1 MQRVDAALGRLGRQW
16 PGLPYLGLGA
26 YHAWIWLCYCSPLL
40 AEGEAG
46 PEQGS
51 TVLSVYLVSTLTLSA
66 ALLLSALFS
75 RRAERLVCKRAF
87 VLGAGL
93 VACAGTL
100 VIAGAAQAGNDVLLC
115 VGGVATGSSTA
126 FVVLRLGCV
135 YGKAEPARSASCAMA
150 SLVLA
155 CMLYFVALG
164 LPRPMGLAFMSLLPL
179 AAAACTLVGGLPGSA
194 AQDTK
199 PLERHGV
206 SGRFLARLFFGIAL
220 LSFAVSVLRGF
231 ALAVMPAQSHAA
243 ESIFAASAAVL
254 AVLVGMG
261 LLGKGL
267 NIPRLYRAAI
277 VASGA
282 GISLMPL
289 LGFVASS
296 DASLVG
302 GEVLTSVAFE
312 VLILLVWCVY
322 AQVAFTPGASAVR
335 VFGLGRAGSAL
346 GSTVGQAFGAGV
358 CMQMGSGITTVVA
371 ISVIALFVV
380 FATSTLLLNEGL
392 ICEAADVSR
401 QGAGPASTLLGAVR
415 PDGDKDDLTEGE
427 AAVQELA
434 LRYGLSARE
443 QDVLVLLVK
452 GRTIAHAAS
461 KLNISFNTA
470 KTHVRGIYQKTGV
483 NTRQELLDLIECQPL
498 EG

>member
-312 VLILLVWCVY
+312 VLILLVWCVC

-335 VFGLGRAGSAL
+335 GLGRAGSAL

>member
-40 AEGEAG
+40 AEGGAG

-75 RRAERLVCKRAF
+75 RRAECLVRKRAF

-243 ESIFAASAAVL
+243 ESIFAASAVVL

-267 NIPRLYRAAI
+267 DIPRLYRAAI

-312 VLILLVWCVY
+312 VLILLVWC
-322 AQVAFTPGASAVR
+322 
-335 VFGLGRAGSAL
+335 
-346 GSTVGQAFGAGV
+346 V

-483 NTRQELLDLIECQPL
+483 NTRQELLDLIECQPS